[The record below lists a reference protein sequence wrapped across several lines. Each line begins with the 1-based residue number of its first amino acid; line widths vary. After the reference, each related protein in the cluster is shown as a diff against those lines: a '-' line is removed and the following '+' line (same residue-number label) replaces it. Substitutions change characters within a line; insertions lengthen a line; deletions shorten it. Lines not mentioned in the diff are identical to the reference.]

1 MYLSDPVADG
11 VTTVLIWLV
20 AGLYALWRGVRMR
33 KSPFP
38 SNVPATSR
46 FAVWLISVTK
56 GDEAAALRREALMST
71 EAIKRSG
78 VYALT
83 AGALMT
89 IGGGMQLVGWILKA
103 IEMGVFKTG

>member
-1 MYLSDPVADG
+1 MYLSDQVTGG
-11 VTTVLIWLV
+11 VTTALIWLV
-20 AGLYALWRGVRMR
+20 AGLYALWRGLRMR

-38 SNVPATSR
+38 TNAPATSR
-46 FAVWLISVTK
+46 FVIWLISITK

-78 VYALT
+78 VYALM

-89 IGGGMQLVGWILKA
+89 IAGGMQLVGWILKA
-103 IEMGVFKTG
+103 VEMST